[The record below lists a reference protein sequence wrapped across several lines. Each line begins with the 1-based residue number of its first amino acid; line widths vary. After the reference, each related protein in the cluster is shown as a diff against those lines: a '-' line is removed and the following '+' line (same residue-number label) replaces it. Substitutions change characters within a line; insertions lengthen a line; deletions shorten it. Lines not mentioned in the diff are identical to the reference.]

1 MFLFCIP
8 NTLQAKLYKIS
19 HLSSS
24 GILPNNSIKKH
35 YLVSSLI
42 MEEAISSSQLE
53 EVSTTRKVAKD
64 MLIYNRKPQ
73 NSDEVMI
80 LNNYLLMRKI
90 KRLIN
95 EELTLDMILDLHR
108 IATFGSDENGNIA
121 GKFRQSDD
129 IVIRDGND
137 TILYQPPLHT
147 LIEKRLQAVCDFAN
161 TQHLGEEEIF
171 IHPIIKAIMLHFM
184 IGCEHPFCDGN
195 GRSTRAIFYWF
206 MLKSGFDYFEYI
218 SIGKLPKE
226 APKHYGM
233 SFYYSEIDDNDM
245 TYFIDYQL
253 DIILRAID
261 ELLTYLEQKSRD
273 FEEIN
278 TLLSSSRIG
287 VALNFIQKDIIKKA
301 IKNPGRTFSA
311 KEIATDCDKSLNSAR
326 KYLNDLT
333 KHKILA
339 LTAQGKTK
347 LYIALS
353 NIRGVLEKG

>member
-1 MFLFCIP
+1 MAKSIIQKAPFRFHPTLYNIQESLDDFQKYQDADSKGRYLYWDKFRYRTQEGDDAQKAWWATKFVRFSKSKPLEYYDKEGNMFLFCIP

-261 ELLTYLEQKSRD
+261 ELLTYLEQKKPWLWR
-273 FEEIN
+273 N
-278 TLLSSSRIG
+278 
-287 VALNFIQKDIIKKA
+287 
-301 IKNPGRTFSA
+301 
-311 KEIATDCDKSLNSAR
+311 
-326 KYLNDLT
+326 
-333 KHKILA
+333 
-339 LTAQGKTK
+339 
-347 LYIALS
+347 
-353 NIRGVLEKG
+353 